1 MFGFHFL
8 LPFRFEFF
16 RGQKKH
22 PHFFSFK
29 EKTGLDCYKMKFN
42 GKSLKDD
49 ETLRQHKVEDGGTI
63 TTEPEFHGQYLP
75 MGVQPSMEKK
85 RKAEEELDK
94 VVELAPEVALD
105 GKIL

>member
-1 MFGFHFL
+1 
-8 LPFRFEFF
+8 
-16 RGQKKH
+16 
-22 PHFFSFK
+22 
-29 EKTGLDCYKMKFN
+29 MKFN

-94 VVELAPEVALD
+94 VVELAPEVAFD
-105 GKIL
+105 GEILWTLKEIGISSLKIQSLQKTHLKKTSTGGFNDS